1 MVDWQAAGEEARLR
15 SCSDVHNLLLEEGI
29 SHEIL
34 HLPAL
39 STTAQR
45 AAELLGVATAEVVK
59 SLVFY
64 VDDAPT
70 LVLVPGDAVADE
82 DRLRAALGCR
92 HVRLA
97 RAQEVLAVTGY
108 RRGAVPP
115 CSLATPLPVVA
126 DPRVFAPPVVYCG
139 GGTTTTML
147 KVRSADLRG
156 LLAPRLE
163 DIAVS
168 AGAGSTA
175 TWVAVPKGT
184 RQPTPKP

>member
-1 MVDWQAAGEEARLR
+1 MR

-29 SHEIL
+29 PHEIL

-64 VDDAPT
+64 LDDTPT

-82 DRLRAALGCR
+82 DRLLAAMGCR
-92 HVRLA
+92 RVRLA
-97 RAQEVLAVTGY
+97 RAQEVLTLTGY

-115 CSLATPLPVVA
+115 CGLATPLPVVA

-147 KVRSADLRG
+147 KLRSQDLRG

-163 DIAVS
+163 EIA
-168 AGAGSTA
+168 AATGEGPAA
-175 TWVAVPKGT
+175 TWVAVPKSARRPT
-184 RQPTPKP
+184 SKTPKP